1 MAVLILLVKY
11 IHSKQA
17 KETFSAIV
25 FHLAGIGQ
33 LLDKNTVGRHTGIFQ
48 IREVTR
54 QSLRLG
60 AWCAESAAAGSH
72 DQTIATGFTHFL
84 HYADFRSIVAFLCML
99 DGRNIG
105 IVCYLPNS
113 L

>member
-17 KETFSAIV
+17 KETFAAIV
-25 FHLAGIGQ
+25 FHLAGICQ
-33 LLDKNTVGRHTGIFQ
+33 LLNEDTVGRHTGIFQ

-60 AWCAESAAAGSH
+60 AGSAE
-72 DQTIATGFTHFL
+72 
-84 HYADFRSIVAFLCML
+84 
-99 DGRNIG
+99 
-105 IVCYLPNS
+105 
-113 L
+113 